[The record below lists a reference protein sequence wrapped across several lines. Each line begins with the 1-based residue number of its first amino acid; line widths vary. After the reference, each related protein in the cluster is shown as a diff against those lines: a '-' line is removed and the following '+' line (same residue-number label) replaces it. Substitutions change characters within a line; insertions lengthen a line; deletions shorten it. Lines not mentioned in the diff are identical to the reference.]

1 MRTCICLYYFINTAF
16 FFNWFILSQFVD
28 VIRSLLYVVYYF
40 VCSLSVLLLC
50 SRTLIVVDYCL
61 LVVLL
66 VSSTWVVASK
76 GVTASAIPAS
86 SLFTI

>member
-1 MRTCICLYYFINTAF
+1 
-16 FFNWFILSQFVD
+16 
-28 VIRSLLYVVYYF
+28 
-40 VCSLSVLLLC
+40 VLLLC

-76 GVTASAIPAS
+76 GVHCIGHTGVFFVYNLTTPDRINRSVPS
-86 SLFTI
+86 WWHSWV